1 MSLDLGGATLH
12 LLGVALD
19 AAMMRHEVIANN
31 IANHDT
37 PGYKAKRLNFENIF
51 NEMAMHISDLNESA
65 LEARIESMREYL
77 HEGNNAI
84 VSQSETIELDREMVR
99 LTENTLRYQAILK
112 AASKRGDMLSLA
124 INGGRR

>member
-1 MSLDLGGATLH
+1 MSLDLGGVTQH
-12 LLGVALD
+12 LMGVALD
-19 AAMMRHEVIANN
+19 AAMLRHEVIANN

-51 NEMAMHISDLNESA
+51 NEMALHVREVNAST
-65 LEARIESMREYL
+65 LEARIESVREYL
-77 HEGNNAI
+77 REGGTAI
-84 VSQSETIELDREMVR
+84 VSQNETVELDHEMVR

-112 AASKRGDMLSLA
+112 AASKRGDLLSLA